1 MNNYANTSGTKGESN
16 IRTLI
21 CTVCNQS
28 FEAKHSNNKYC
39 SDECR
44 NQGRKNRRKNWET
57 ETNYNEKQRINK
69 MVQRQQKKELQTT
82 EDLERIRLK
91 NAEIKQRT
99 DKRNEQRTNELK
111 KKAKNGDPA
120 ARMRLAK
127 PNSKEYWEAFR
138 QYEIDQSKSFK
149 NRTIR
154 KVNDVSIFDEDF
166 AEKVIKSIEVEGKIH
181 SKLILNR

>member
-1 MNNYANTSGTKGESN
+1 MLKIGGNK

-28 FEAKHSNNKYC
+28 FETDHSNNKYC

-44 NQGRKNRRKNWET
+44 KQGRKNKRKNWET

-69 MVQRQQKKELQTT
+69 TVQRQQKKEVKTV
-82 EDLERIRLK
+82 EEIERIRLK
-91 NAEIKQRT
+91 EAEINQRT
-99 DKRNEQRTNELK
+99 VENHEQRINDLDK
-111 KKAKNGDPA
+111 NAKNGEPL

-127 PNSKEYWEAFR
+127 PNSKEYWEAYQ
-138 QYEIDQSKSFK
+138 QYEMEQCKGS

-154 KVNDVSIFDEDF
+154 LVNEISIFEEDF
-166 AEKVIKSIEVEGKIH
+166 AGKVLESIEVEGRIYSRLI
-181 SKLILNR
+181 SKKHK